1 VVWRRPETTQK
12 WSGGAP
18 RPPRSGLEAPRD
30 HPEVVWRHPET
41 TQKQSRDTYR
51 QLRSGLEVP
60 PCCPKVVSGCLDHP
74 EVVWRWLET
83 TQKWSLQDHD
93 LRTTLAASGA
103 AEKSVDAGMGI
114 LFTVITLRI
123 IINTAI
129 VPRCMES
136 VLRVVRIQL
145 SCKGQ
150 EVTTT
155 VRNQRI

>member
-1 VVWRRPETTQK
+1 MVWRRPENAQK
-12 WSGGAP
+12 WSGGTP
-18 RPPRSGLEAPRD
+18 RPPRSGLEG
-30 HPEVVWRHPET
+30 PET

-60 PCCPKVVSGCLDHP
+60 PCCPKVVSGRLDHP
-74 EVVWRWLET
+74 EVVWRWLGA

-114 LFTVITLRI
+114 LFTVIMLRI

-129 VPRCMES
+129 VPR
-136 VLRVVRIQL
+136 
-145 SCKGQ
+145 
-150 EVTTT
+150 
-155 VRNQRI
+155 

>member
-1 VVWRRPETTQK
+1 
-12 WSGGAP
+12 
-18 RPPRSGLEAPRD
+18 
-30 HPEVVWRHPET
+30 
-41 TQKQSRDTYR
+41 
-51 QLRSGLEVP
+51 
-60 PCCPKVVSGCLDHP
+60 VVSGCLDHP

-114 LFTVITLRI
+114 LFTVIMLRI
-123 IINTAI
+123 IINTVI

-136 VLRVVRIQL
+136 VLQVVRIQL
-145 SCKGQ
+145 FCKGQ

-155 VRNQRI
+155 VRNQCV